1 MMDEGRK
8 QALRDN
14 QHKLSRVCVTD
25 ILPSLRLYL
34 TEMEY
39 SQVEKKLGNV
49 AQIDELI
56 SILLMKENRH
66 FDGFCHALECNG
78 YKQWAQHLQ
87 AAAGVHQEPEGRS
100 TNLRACA
107 Q

>member
-1 MMDEGRK
+1 MDEGCK

-14 QHKLSRVCVTD
+14 QHMLSRVHVTD

-78 YKQWAQHLQ
+78 YKHWAQHLQ